1 MESHEQTEICRE
13 LFAMLSDYLNLD
25 LPPAACQEI
34 ESHLAGCPPCI
45 EFADSLRRTVD
56 LCRSYRPD
64 EMPAPISE
72 DARERLLDAWHKML
86 SSRIGATSAQAPRAH

>member
-1 MESHEQTEICRE
+1 MESHEQTERCRE

-25 LPPAACQEI
+25 LPPAACQEV

-56 LCRSYRPD
+56 LCRSYRLD
-64 EMPAPISE
+64 EMPTLISE
-72 DARERLLDAWHKML
+72 DARERLLEAWHKML
-86 SSRIGATSAQAPRAH
+86 SSRAGATYVQANL